1 MWLEGLCWSSLSN
14 STTESVV
21 LDSAATF
28 PTDLSVEVL
37 GVLAELGVV
46 KGEESSWPPEVVG

>member
-1 MWLEGLCWSSLSN
+1 M
-14 STTESVV
+14 VPV

-28 PTDLSVEVL
+28 PIDLSVELL

-46 KGEESSWPPEVVG
+46 GGEESSWAPVVVG

>member
-1 MWLEGLCWSSLSN
+1 M
-14 STTESVV
+14 V

-28 PTDLSVEVL
+28 PTDLSVELL

-46 KGEESSWPPEVVG
+46 GGEESWSPVVVG

>member
-1 MWLEGLCWSSLSN
+1 M
-14 STTESVV
+14 VPV

-28 PTDLSVEVL
+28 PTDLSVELL

-46 KGEESSWPPEVVG
+46 GGEESSWAPVVVG